1 MSAEAEEIWRAHI
14 EALMEDVA
22 KEQWLNVLA
31 HLNRMNMQA
40 LQRLNDKLK
49 GRA

>member
-1 MSAEAEEIWRAHI
+1 MSDEAKEIWRGHV
-14 EALMEDVA
+14 EALMDDVA

-31 HLNRMNMQA
+31 HLNRMTMQA